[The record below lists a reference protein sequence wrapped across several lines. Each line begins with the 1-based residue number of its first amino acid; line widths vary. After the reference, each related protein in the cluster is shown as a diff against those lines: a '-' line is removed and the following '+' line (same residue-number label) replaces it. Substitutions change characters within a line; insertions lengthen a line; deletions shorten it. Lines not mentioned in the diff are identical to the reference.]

1 MQRQVLQAACRP
13 DDRDAPRGLRISF
26 QTRMCAATHGTTRAS
41 GTNRTAIAIA
51 DRLDGLRA
59 QRFVGSRAVSL
70 ARVVAHGNG
79 ASPGDR
85 SLHVCRHS
93 TLRDA
98 AHACRARRTPCGVT
112 VARARRSPSRLA
124 RCRPTRPDILKETT

>member
-26 QTRMCAATHGTTRAS
+26 QTRMCTAAHGTTRAS

-59 QRFVGSRAVSL
+59 QRFGGSRAVSR
-70 ARVVAHGNG
+70 ARVVAHGKG

-85 SLHVCRHS
+85 SLHVRRHS

-98 AHACRARRTPCGVT
+98 AHGVLRA
-112 VARARRSPSRLA
+112 ASPSRGRDA
-124 RCRPTRPDILKETT
+124 RRPALPAAARRAPTS

>member
-1 MQRQVLQAACRP
+1 MQRQVLQAAWRP

-41 GTNRTAIAIA
+41 GANRTAIAIA

-59 QRFVGSRAVSL
+59 QRFGGSRALSR
-70 ARVVAHGNG
+70 ARVAAHGNG

-124 RCRPTRPDILKETT
+124 RRRPTRPDILKETT

>member
-13 DDRDAPRGLRISF
+13 NDRDAPRGLRISF
-26 QTRMCAATHGTTRAS
+26 QTRTCAATHGTTRAS

-59 QRFVGSRAVSL
+59 QRFDGSRAVSR
-70 ARVVAHGNG
+70 ARVAANGN
-79 ASPGDR
+79 GDR
-85 SLHVCRHS
+85 SLHVRRHS

-98 AHACRARRTPCGVT
+98 AHACRVRRTPCGVT
-112 VARARRSPSRLA
+112 VARARRLPSRLA

>member
-1 MQRQVLQAACRP
+1 M
-13 DDRDAPRGLRISF
+13 
-26 QTRMCAATHGTTRAS
+26 
-41 GTNRTAIAIA
+41 AIA

-59 QRFVGSRAVSL
+59 QRFDGSRAVSR
-70 ARVVAHGNG
+70 ARVAAHGNG

-85 SLHVCRHS
+85 SLHVRRHS

-98 AHACRARRTPCGVT
+98 AYACRAQRTACGVT
-112 VARARRSPSRLA
+112 VARARRLPSRLA

>member
-26 QTRMCAATHGTTRAS
+26 QTRTCTAAHGTTRAS
-41 GTNRTAIAIA
+41 GANRTAIAIA

-59 QRFVGSRAVSL
+59 QRFDGSRAVSR
-70 ARVVAHGNG
+70 ARVAAHGNG

-85 SLHVCRHS
+85 ALHARCRS
-93 TLRDA
+93 SLRDA

-112 VARARRSPSRLA
+112 VARARRLPSRLA
-124 RCRPTRPDILKETT
+124 CCRPTRTDILKETT

>member
-26 QTRMCAATHGTTRAS
+26 QTRMCTATHGTTRAS
-41 GTNRTAIAIA
+41 GANRTAIAIA

-59 QRFVGSRAVSL
+59 QRFDGARAVSR
-70 ARVVAHGNG
+70 ARVAAHGNG

-85 SLHVCRHS
+85 SLHVRRHS
-93 TLRDA
+93 ALRVA
-98 AHACRARRTPCGVT
+98 AHTCRARRTACSVT
-112 VARARRSPSRLA
+112 VARARRLPSRLT

>member
-26 QTRMCAATHGTTRAS
+26 QTRMCAATYGTTRAS
-41 GTNRTAIAIA
+41 GANRTTMAIA

-59 QRFVGSRAVSL
+59 QRFDGSHAVSRA
-70 ARVVAHGNG
+70 RVAVHGNG
-79 ASPGDR
+79 ASPGDC
-85 SLHVCRHS
+85 SLHMRRHS
-93 TLRDA
+93 MLRDA
-98 AHACRARRTPCGVT
+98 EHACRARRTPCCVT
-112 VARARRSPSRLA
+112 VARARRLPSRPA

>member
-13 DDRDAPRGLRISF
+13 DDWDAPRGLRISF
-26 QTRMCAATHGTTRAS
+26 QTRMRAATHGTTRAS
-41 GTNRTAIAIA
+41 GANRTAMAIA

-59 QRFVGSRAVSL
+59 QRFDGARAVSR

-85 SLHVCRHS
+85 SLHVRRHS

-98 AHACRARRTPCGVT
+98 AHACRARRTPCGAT

-124 RCRPTRPDILKETT
+124 RCRPTRPHILKETT

>member
-13 DDRDAPRGLRISF
+13 NDRDAPRGLRISF
-26 QTRMCAATHGTTRAS
+26 QTRTCTATHAMTRAP
-41 GTNRTAIAIA
+41 GANRTAMAIA
-51 DRLDGLRA
+51 DRLDGLRT
-59 QRFVGSRAVSL
+59 QRFDGSRAVSR
-70 ARVVAHGNG
+70 ARVAAHGNG

-85 SLHVCRHS
+85 SLHVRRHS
-93 TLRDA
+93 TLREA
-98 AHACRARRTPCGVT
+98 AHTCRARRTACSVT